1 MSVPIRVLVDASILK
16 PNLGGIRTYTRSVV
30 KALAREDEVELHV
43 ATSMPD
49 DFAGLALDV
58 LPVPLRTRNF
68 VPRALWRDMSLANLV
83 RMTRAQ
89 VVFVPCPELPFRPLP
104 VPTAMMVYDV
114 GPVVAPAYFT
124 RAKHLRFALDLPRTC
139 RAASTVVCVSN
150 ATLTALHGATATDPD
165 KCVVIGGGPSEQTRD
180 RPARQAPR
188 GRPYV
193 LYVGSL
199 LRHKNVS
206 TLVRAFAH
214 GPPGTYDLILA
225 GPRTAAETATFDSLV
240 DRLDLKGKVRHLGW
254 VDDLVLADLY
264 SGALAVAVPSLH
276 EGYGLPALEAMGF
289 GVPVVASDIPAV
301 RELGG
306 DALLYVPEPLRP
318 GSWRRQLDAVTAL
331 VGQSDLGERGRQR
344 TGSHTWEGAAD
355 AYFSL
360 FRRLAS

>member
-1 MSVPIRVLVDASILK
+1 MSAPIRILVDASILK

-30 KALAREDEVELHV
+30 KALAREEGVELHV

-58 LPVPLRTRNF
+58 LAVPLRTRSF

-83 RMTRAQ
+83 RTTRAQ
-89 VVFVPCPELPFRPLP
+89 VVFVPCPELPLRPLP

-165 KCVVIGGGPSEQTRD
+165 KCVVIGGGPSGQTGD
-180 RPARQAPR
+180 PQAWRAPG

-214 GPPGTYDLILA
+214 GPPGAYDLVLA
-225 GPRTAAETATFDSLV
+225 GPRTAAEAAALDSLV
-240 DRLDLKGKVRHLGW
+240 DRLDLRGRVRHLGW
-254 VDDLVLADLY
+254 VDDGALAGLY
-264 SGALAVAVPSLH
+264 AGALAVALPSLH
-276 EGYGLPALEAMGF
+276 EGYGLPALEAMAF

-301 RELGG
+301 RETGG

-318 GSWRRQLDAVTAL
+318 GSWRRQLDAVTAP
-331 VGQSDLGERGRQR
+331 VVRSDLGERGRR
-344 TGSHTWEGAAD
+344 RAASHTWEGAAD
-355 AYFSL
+355 SYVSL
-360 FRRLAS
+360 FRGLVP

>member
-1 MSVPIRVLVDASILK
+1 MSVPIRVLIDASILK

-49 DFAGLALDV
+49 DFAGLALKV
-58 LPVPLRTRNF
+58 LPVPVRTQDF
-68 VPRALWRDMSLANLV
+68 VPRALWREISLANLV
-83 RMTRAQ
+83 RTTRAQ

-114 GPVVAPAYFT
+114 GPVVAPAYLN

-165 KCVVIGGGPSEQTRD
+165 KCVVIGGGPSGQTNDRRAGQTR
-180 RPARQAPR
+180 R

-193 LYVGSL
+193 LYVGTL
-199 LRHKNVS
+199 LRHKNVL

-214 GPPGTYDLILA
+214 GPPGANDLILA
-225 GPRTAAETATFDSLV
+225 GPRTAAETAAFDSLV
-240 DRLDLKGKVRHLGW
+240 DRLDLRGRVRHLGW
-254 VDDLVLADLY
+254 VDDVALADLY
-264 SGALAVAVPSLH
+264 AGALAVALPSLH
-276 EGYGLPALEAMGF
+276 EGFGLPALEAMAF

-301 RELGG
+301 REIGG

-318 GSWRRQLDAVTAL
+318 ESWRRQLDAVSR
-331 VGQSDLGERGRQR
+331 GQPDLGERGRRQAS
-344 TGSHTWEGAAD
+344 SHTWEGAAD